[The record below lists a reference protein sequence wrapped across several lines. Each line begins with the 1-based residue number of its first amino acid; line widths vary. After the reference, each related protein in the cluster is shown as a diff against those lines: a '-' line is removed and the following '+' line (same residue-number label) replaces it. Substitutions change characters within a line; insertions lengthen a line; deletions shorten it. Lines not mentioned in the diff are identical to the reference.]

1 MPVYPAASP
10 DARRHLHWPPPRSTC
25 AQPWCLSH
33 VPGACC
39 LVDHHCAGRGQKWE
53 LCARALAAGGA
64 PPPASTELPLV
75 DRRAVKVR
83 EIAGRK
89 ARSGMIFF

>member
-1 MPVYPAASP
+1 
-10 DARRHLHWPPPRSTC
+10 
-25 AQPWCLSH
+25 
-33 VPGACC
+33 
-39 LVDHHCAGRGQKWE
+39 VDHHCAGRGQKWE